1 MSTNIFLKRVRID
14 FALLHYLILFQM
26 GGQTGMCGGVRGV
39 GAGGIV
45 STAFCLLYK
54 LHTLKPTRKQV
65 MSMVKYK
72 DAPNIRALGFLFI
85 RYTQHPDQLWNWFSK
100 YLADKEEVDASSTGG
115 PPITIGNMV
124 RTLLTKLEWYS
135 TLFPRIPIPIQ
146 KEIEKKLEEYDAERG
161 EEVCSKDSRKQSKG
175 KKEDDD
181 SRDEESKSR
190 NSRPSRETSVH
201 ESSRREDNYGS
212 SRSSRDHRDDRH
224 RRRSLS
230 RERRRSR
237 SPRSSRH
244 RSRDRSRDRSP
255 DRNLGRSRD
264 RSRSRERRRH
274 HY

>member
-1 MSTNIFLKRVRID
+1 
-14 FALLHYLILFQM
+14 M

-65 MSMVKYK
+65 ISMIKYK
-72 DAPNIRALGFLFI
+72 DAPNIRALAFLFI
-85 RYTQHPDQLWNWFSK
+85 RYTQPPDQLWNWFSK
-100 YLADKEEVDASSTGG
+100 YLSDKEEVDASSTGS

-146 KEIEKKLEEYDAERG
+146 KEIEKKLEEFDAERG
-161 EEVCSKDSRKQSKG
+161 ADDVSSKDSKKHSKS
-175 KKEDDD
+175 KKEFDD
-181 SRDEESKSR
+181 SYEESKNRGSR
-190 NSRPSRETSVH
+190 RSRERSVHH

-224 RRRSLS
+224 SRRRSSS

-244 RSRDRSRDRSP
+244 RDRSR
-255 DRNLGRSRD
+255 SRD
-264 RSRSRERRRH
+264 RSRERRRH
-274 HY
+274 HHH